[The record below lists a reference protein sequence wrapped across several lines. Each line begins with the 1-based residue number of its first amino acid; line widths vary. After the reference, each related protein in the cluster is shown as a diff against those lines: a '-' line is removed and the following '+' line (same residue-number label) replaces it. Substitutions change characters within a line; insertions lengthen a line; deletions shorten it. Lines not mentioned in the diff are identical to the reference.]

1 MEQKLML
8 LVYYKGV
15 APMQQEIPAMYN
27 RRKFS
32 HSFNQQRFHERSFIT
47 VRENCENTTRLKC
60 GK

>member
-15 APMQQEIPAMYN
+15 APMEQELQAVHN

-32 HSFNQQRFHERSFIT
+32 RPFNQQRFHEKKFY
-47 VRENCENTTRLKC
+47 NC
-60 GK
+60 